1 MDIFTSRSV
10 NVPIPKIKMFKEHW
24 MEIYTPL
31 VNIMGLQVRMN
42 LKVPCV
48 DLRIEDDNNQ
58 LCLEK
63 GIQFLN
69 AILDGF
75 APDQAVNLLKNGTCL
90 VKFHI
95 SEIKRLSGDNVSRA
109 IGRII
114 GREGK
119 VKSAIEHT
127 MGVCML
133 IKEDEIFMLGDEE
146 GIKKAKES
154 ISRLVLGAH
163 PGSILNKL
171 KVIASKQRKGCFE
184 TVHLKN
190 EENLL

>member
-1 MDIFTSRSV
+1 MTMFTSRSV
-10 NVPIPKIKMFKEHW
+10 NVPIPKIKAFKEHW

-31 VNIMGLQVRMN
+31 VNVVGLQVRMN
-42 LKVPCV
+42 LRVPCV
-48 DLRIEDDNNQ
+48 DLRVEDDNNQ
-58 LCLEK
+58 LHLEK
-63 GIQFLN
+63 GVQFLN

-75 APDQAVNLLKNGTCL
+75 TPEQAVNLLKNDTSL
-90 VKFHI
+90 IKFHI

-109 IGRII
+109 MGRII

-133 IKEDEIFMLGDEE
+133 VKDDEIFLLGDEE
-146 GIKKAKES
+146 GIKRAKES

-171 KVIASKQRKGCFE
+171 KVIASKQRKGYFE
-184 TVHLKN
+184 TVHLNDEKN
-190 EENLL
+190 QI